1 MKQNLGLLYSTE
13 YYQDMSEIQV
23 AQRFLLLVLSTPY
36 CAEYFSLKGI
46 TFEHSTI
53 YLN

>member
-1 MKQNLGLLYSTE
+1 MKQSLELLYSTE
-13 YYQDMSEIQV
+13 YYQGMSEVQV

-36 CAEYFSLKGI
+36 CTECFSSKGI
-46 TFEHSTI
+46 TFENSTI